1 MVLTLEIGTK
11 GARKNEGNFNMNII
25 KPRVDTQQA
34 IEIYQ
39 TKDGALVV
47 DVRVAQDTL
56 WLSLNQMAELFGRD
70 KSVISR
76 HLKNV
81 FQEGE
86 LDKPSTVANF
96 ATVQVEGD
104 RDIERHVDYYNLDA
118 IISVGYR
125 VNSKRGTQ
133 FRQWAAKVLKDYL
146 IEGYAVNQK
155 KLDQKSLY
163 NLQQALE
170 LMATTLRQQNLVKG
184 VGDYVLYII
193 QEYAKTWDLL
203 WQYDENRFNTTKEDS
218 YGKCLGYPDSLAAI
232 HNMKIELSKNNE
244 HLTLFGQERGSALQA
259 ILGNLDQTFDG
270 VPLYSSCAERSAHL
284 LYFIIKDHPF
294 NDGNKRIASLLFLVQ
309 LRQDGLN
316 LKKISDNCL
325 VALTLLVA
333 QSHPNQK
340 DTMIQLIIS
349 LLQS

>member
-1 MVLTLEIGTK
+1 
-11 GARKNEGNFNMNII
+11 MNII
-25 KPRVDTQQA
+25 KPPVNAQQA

-39 TKDGALVV
+39 TNDGVLVV
-47 DVRVAQDTL
+47 DVRVAKDTL

-76 HLKNV
+76 HLRNV

-86 LDKPSTVANF
+86 LDKQSTVANF

-104 RDIERHVDYYNLDA
+104 REIERHVDYYNLDA

-155 KLDQKSLY
+155 HLSQQFLY
-163 NLQQALE
+163 NLQQAVE
-170 LMATTLRQQNLVKG
+170 LMSNTLRQQNLING
-184 VGDYVLYII
+184 TGDSVLYII
-193 QEYAKTWDLL
+193 QEYSKTWDLL
-203 WQYDENRFNTTKEDS
+203 WQYDENCFKTTKKDS
-218 YGKCLGYPDSLAAI
+218 YGICLSYPDSLAAI
-232 HNMKIELSKNNE
+232 HDLKVELSQNNE
-244 HLTLFGQERGSALQA
+244 HLALFGQERGSALQA

-270 VPLYSSCAERSAHL
+270 VPLYSSCAERAAHL

-325 VALTLLVA
+325 VALTLLIA

-340 DTMIQLIIS
+340 DTMIQLIIV